1 MPLWCDFSESVLM
14 KQWTETLVS
23 SDWVDIGGLIFN
35 RVDVSFFFFL
45 FLPWNNLP
53 SASRVVYINKAGLL
67 KQQWKLSASGFV
79 VTVSPLVYSLTG
91 LATLWHVTVM
101 RAVVWTA
108 AKPVGSEKKGKR
120 ERGSS
125 ERKWLMGKM
134 KSNFLYTKQP
144 PEEKRRPCSPLT
156 GDVSPSVCGFA
167 ASLFYFSS

>member
-1 MPLWCDFSESVLM
+1 M

-35 RVDVSFFFFL
+35 RIDVFFFFSS
-45 FLPWNNLP
+45 FFSCREITFRALPVF
-53 SASRVVYINKAGLL
+53 AYINKAGLL

-79 VTVSPLVYSLTG
+79 VTVSLLVYSLTG

-120 ERGSS
+120 ERGSR
-125 ERKWLMGKM
+125 ERKWQMGKM

-144 PEEKRRPCSPLT
+144 SEEKRRPCSPLT
-156 GDVSPSVCGFA
+156 VDVSPSVWGFA

>member
-1 MPLWCDFSESVLM
+1 M

-35 RVDVSFFFFL
+35 RVDVSFFFSSFFSCREITFRALPVL
-45 FLPWNNLP
+45 FTSIKPGCWRSSESCRLVDLLWLCHRLCTAWLVWQHCGMSQWCEPWCGLRLNL
-53 SASRVVYINKAGLL
+53 
-67 KQQWKLSASGFV
+67 
-79 VTVSPLVYSLTG
+79 LVG
-91 LATLWHVTVM
+91 
-101 RAVVWTA
+101 
-108 AKPVGSEKKGKR
+108 EKKGKR
-120 ERGSS
+120 ERGSR

-156 GDVSPSVCGFA
+156 GDVSPSVWGFA

>member
-1 MPLWCDFSESVLM
+1 M
-14 KQWTETLVS
+14 
-23 SDWVDIGGLIFN
+23 
-35 RVDVSFFFFL
+35 
-45 FLPWNNLP
+45 
-53 SASRVVYINKAGLL
+53 
-67 KQQWKLSASGFV
+67 SASGFV

-120 ERGSS
+120 ERGSR

-156 GDVSPSVCGFA
+156 GDVSPSVRGFA

>member
-1 MPLWCDFSESVLM
+1 M

-35 RVDVSFFFFL
+35 RVDVFFFFSS
-45 FLPWNNLP
+45 FF
-53 SASRVVYINKAGLL
+53 SFCEITSRVLPVFVYINKAGLL

-79 VTVSPLVYSLTG
+79 GTVSPLVYSLTG

-108 AKPVGSEKKGKR
+108 AKPVGSEKKGKL
-120 ERGSS
+120 ERGSR

-156 GDVSPSVCGFA
+156 VDVSPSVWGFA
-167 ASLFYFSS
+167 VSLFFIFLLNSA